1 MYVWYRTYKS
11 LKLIEKYEKYYVIQ
25 LKLKEKLGNWLSN
38 SCRKDRNDSNDPQVV
53 FNQYKM
59 IVGGYFYFL

>member
-1 MYVWYRTYKS
+1 MYVLYRTYKS

-38 SCRKDRNDSNDPQVV
+38 SCRKDRNYSNDP
-53 FNQYKM
+53 
-59 IVGGYFYFL
+59 